1 MTLNVNIE
9 NNEGTKNTA
18 RILSEFSRAMFS
30 TGIVRH
36 IKMKKRY
43 FDRNVSALQNKN
55 DKIRKMGRSA
65 QLEQDIKDGKVL
77 VNARG
82 RVIKR

>member
-1 MTLNVNIE
+1 MTLNVNIKKDS
-9 NNEGTKNTA
+9 TKSTQ

-36 IKMKKRY
+36 MKMKKRY
-43 FDRNVSALQNKN
+43 FDRNVSHLISKRAKL
-55 DKIRKMGRSA
+55 RKMNRTA

-82 RVIKR
+82 RIIKR

>member
-1 MTLNVNIE
+1 MTLNVEIKKDSSKS
-9 NNEGTKNTA
+9 TP
-18 RILSEFSRAMFS
+18 RILSEFSRSMFS

-36 IKMKKRY
+36 IKMNKRY
-43 FDRNVSALQNKN
+43 FQRNPSPLRKKQ
-55 DKIRKMGRSA
+55 DKLRKIARKA

-77 VNARG
+77 INARG

>member
-1 MTLNVNIE
+1 MTLNVNIKKDS
-9 NNEGTKNTA
+9 TKSTQ
-18 RILSEFSRAMFS
+18 RVLSEFSRAMFS

-43 FDRNVSALQNKN
+43 FDRNVSHLLSKRAKL
-55 DKIRKMGRSA
+55 RKMSRKA
-65 QLEQDIKDGKVL
+65 DLEQEIKDGKVL

-82 RVIKR
+82 RIIRR

>member
-1 MTLNVNIE
+1 MAINVEIKKDSSKS
-9 NNEGTKNTA
+9 TP
-18 RILSEFSRAMFS
+18 RILSEFSRSMFS

-36 IKMKKRY
+36 LKMKKRY
-43 FDRNVSALQNKN
+43 FDRNVSALRNKQA
-55 DKIRKMGRSA
+55 KLRKMRRSA
-65 QLEQDIKDGKVL
+65 ELEQDIKDGKVL

>member
-9 NNEGTKNTA
+9 KDSKKSTH
-18 RILSEFSRAMFS
+18 RMLSEFSRAMFS

-43 FDRNVSALQNKN
+43 FARNVSTLQKKG
-55 DKIRKMGRSA
+55 DKLRKMQRSL

-77 VNARG
+77 INSRG
-82 RVIKR
+82 RIIKR

>member
-1 MTLNVNIE
+1 MTLNVYIKKDS
-9 NNEGTKNTA
+9 TKNTH
-18 RILSEFSRAMFS
+18 RILSEFSRAMSS

-36 IKMKKRY
+36 IKMNKRY
-43 FDRNVSALQNKN
+43 FTRKASPLAIKRAKL
-55 DKIRKMGRSA
+55 RKMVRQA
-65 QLEQDIKDGKVL
+65 RLEQDIKDGKVL

>member
-1 MTLNVNIE
+1 MTLNVEIKKDSSKS
-9 NNEGTKNTA
+9 TQ
-18 RILSEFSRAMFS
+18 RVLSEFSRAMFS

-43 FDRNVSALQNKN
+43 FDRNASPLRKKQ
-55 DKIRKMGRSA
+55 DKLRKIERKA

-77 VNARG
+77 INARG

>member
-1 MTLNVNIE
+1 MTLNVEIKKDSAKS
-9 NNEGTKNTA
+9 TP

-36 IKMKKRY
+36 LKMNKRY
-43 FDRNVSALQNKN
+43 FARNASPLRKKQDKLRRLQ
-55 DKIRKMGRSA
+55 RQA

-77 VNARG
+77 INARG
-82 RVIKR
+82 RIIKR

>member
-1 MTLNVNIE
+1 MTLNVEIKKDNSKS
-9 NNEGTKNTA
+9 TQ

-36 IKMKKRY
+36 IKMNKRY
-43 FDRNVSALQNKN
+43 FKRNVSALRKRQ
-55 DKIRKMGRSA
+55 DKLRRIARKA

-77 VNARG
+77 INARG

>member
-1 MTLNVNIE
+1 MTLNVEIKPDSAKS
-9 NNEGTKNTA
+9 TP

-43 FDRNVSALQNKN
+43 FSRNMSPLHNKQ
-55 DKIRKMGRSA
+55 DKLRKIARKA
-65 QLEQDIKDGKVL
+65 ELEQDIKDGKVL
-77 VNARG
+77 LNARG
-82 RVIKR
+82 RIIKR

>member
-1 MTLNVNIE
+1 MATNVEIKKDSSKS
-9 NNEGTKNTA
+9 TP

-36 IKMKKRY
+36 LKMKKRY
-43 FDRNVSALQNKN
+43 FDRNVSALRNKQA
-55 DKIRKMGRSA
+55 KLRKMGRKA

>member
-1 MTLNVNIE
+1 MTLNVHIKKD
-9 NNEGTKNTA
+9 GTKNTH

-43 FDRNVSALQNKN
+43 FDRTASHLLSKRAKL
-55 DKIRKMGRSA
+55 RKMSRKA
-65 QLEQDIKDGKVL
+65 ELEQEIKDGKVL

-82 RVIKR
+82 RIIKR

>member
-1 MTLNVNIE
+1 MTLNVNIKKDSSKS
-9 NNEGTKNTA
+9 TL

-43 FDRNVSALQNKN
+43 FDRNTSHLT
-55 DKIRKMGRSA
+55 DKRAKLRKMGRTA
-65 QLEQDIKDGKVL
+65 ELEQDIKDGKVL

-82 RVIKR
+82 RIIKR

>member
-1 MTLNVNIE
+1 MTLNVEIKKDNSKS
-9 NNEGTKNTA
+9 TQ

-36 IKMKKRY
+36 IKMNKRY
-43 FDRNVSALQNKN
+43 FNRNVSALRKKQ
-55 DKIRKMGRSA
+55 DKLRKIARKA

-77 VNARG
+77 INARG

>member
-1 MTLNVNIE
+1 MTLNVNIKKDSSKS
-9 NNEGTKNTA
+9 TP

-43 FDRNVSALQNKN
+43 FARNVSALQNKTA
-55 DKIRKMGRSA
+55 KLRKMQRSA

>member
-1 MTLNVNIE
+1 MTLNVHIKKDS
-9 NNEGTKNTA
+9 TKNTH

-43 FDRNVSALQNKN
+43 FDRKASHLLTKRAKL
-55 DKIRKMGRSA
+55 RKMERTA

-82 RVIKR
+82 RIIKR